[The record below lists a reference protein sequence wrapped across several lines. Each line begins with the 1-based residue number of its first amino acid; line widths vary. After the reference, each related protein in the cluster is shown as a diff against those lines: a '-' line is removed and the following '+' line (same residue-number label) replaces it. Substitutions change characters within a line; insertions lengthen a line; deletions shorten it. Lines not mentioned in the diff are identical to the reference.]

1 MATAWT
7 KVIKD
12 ILDNSGLQS
21 WLAQV
26 VEDNKDQVDNIEEY
40 VTGMVVKMI
49 TGNDKGAYNDFKNLK
64 KPTDK
69 LKAARFLIGK
79 ARQEKRNYDEFKKS
93 VATVL
98 GTIVGT
104 AAKSL
109 L

>member
-1 MATAWT
+1 MNWTAIIDD
-7 KVIKD
+7 V
-12 ILDNSGLQS
+12 LNNSGLQE
-21 WLAQV
+21 WLSDV
-26 VEDNKDQVDNIEEY
+26 IESNKDDIDNIEEY
-40 VTGMVVKMI
+40 VTNMVVDMI
-49 TGNDKGAYNDFKNLK
+49 SGKDKDAYKQFKNLK

-69 LKAARFLIGK
+69 LKAARFLIGR

-98 GTIVGT
+98 GAIVGS